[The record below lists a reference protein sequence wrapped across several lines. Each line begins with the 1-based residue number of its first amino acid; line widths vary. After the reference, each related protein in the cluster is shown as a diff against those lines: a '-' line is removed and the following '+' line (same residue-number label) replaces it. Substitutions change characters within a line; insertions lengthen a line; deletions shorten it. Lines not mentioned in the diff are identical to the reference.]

1 MSNLSGKTA
10 LVTGASRGIGRASA
24 LALAKAGAQVL
35 VHYNGGEKEATA
47 VVAEIRK
54 AGGKAEKVTADLRA
68 SDGPHALAERVR
80 AIVGGRL
87 DILVRPTLRIR
98 NAREDRVRDRLR
110 RLQRSVFRGCR
121 IVSVHGGKT
130 AG

>member
-1 MSNLSGKTA
+1 VNDLLSSVIA
-10 LVTGASRGIGRASA
+10 ATGASRGIGRASA
-24 LALAKAGAQVL
+24 LALAHAGAQVL
-35 VHYNGGEKEATA
+35 VHYNNGERDATA

-54 AGGKAEKVTADLRA
+54 ADGKAEQVTADLRA

-121 IVSVHGGKT
+121 IVSVDGGKT